1 MSRTKATN
9 LRATIT
15 VVSALVFVA
24 TQVLGVAIAAGWAI
38 AGLFELGDTIGYAMM
53 VLFSGL
59 GLYMLW
65 GFWKQAT
72 AAEPLNQPD

>member
-1 MSRTKATN
+1 MSRTKSIN
-9 LRATIT
+9 LRSTIT

-24 TQVLGVAIAAGWAI
+24 TQVLGVSIAAGWAI
-38 AGLFELGDTIGYAMM
+38 AGLFELGNTIGYALMG
-53 VLFSGL
+53 LFSGL

-72 AAEPLNQPD
+72 TAEPLDKPD

>member
-1 MSRTKATN
+1 MSRTNSTN

-38 AGLFELGDTIGYAMM
+38 AGLFELGDTIGY
-53 VLFSGL
+53 VLMGLFAGL
-59 GLYMLW
+59 GLYMLRA
-65 GFWKQAT
+65 FWRQAT
-72 AAEPLNQPD
+72 TAEPLDKPD